1 MYHVSNLMNID
12 VNDTLGPKKVE
23 PIKMIKAYKEK
34 AEFTGVTKEELNT
47 DTTIKSHVCNGI
59 LYTIA

>member
-1 MYHVSNLMNID
+1 MNID

-23 PIKMIKAYKEK
+23 PIKMIKAFKEK
-34 AEFTGVTKEELNT
+34 AEFTGVTREELNT